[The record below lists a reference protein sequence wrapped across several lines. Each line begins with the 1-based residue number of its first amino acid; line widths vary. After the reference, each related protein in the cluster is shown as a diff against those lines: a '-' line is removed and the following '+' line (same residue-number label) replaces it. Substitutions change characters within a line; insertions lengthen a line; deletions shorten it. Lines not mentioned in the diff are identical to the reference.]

1 MVYTKRELERVEGV
15 EVTELEEF
23 EREYGKDYRKAVRGM
38 RVNYNFEHKK
48 V

>member
-1 MVYTKRELERVEGV
+1 MVYTKRELKRVKGLEV
-15 EVTELEEF
+15 EEIDEF
-23 EREYGKDYRKAVRGM
+23 EKYEKDYRKAVKGM